1 MATSSVSE
9 AEDVGTYDSDVLGK
23 AISDFDAKD
32 TCEISVKKGTVA
44 HFHTIIIK

>member
-9 AEDVGTYDSDVLGK
+9 VEDVGTYDDVLGK